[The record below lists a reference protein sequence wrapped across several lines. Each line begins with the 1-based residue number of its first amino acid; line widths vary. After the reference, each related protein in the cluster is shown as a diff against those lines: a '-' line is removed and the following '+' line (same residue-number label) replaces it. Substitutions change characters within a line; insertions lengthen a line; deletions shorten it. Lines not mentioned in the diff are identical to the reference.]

1 MKLGLIKNLNGSFL
15 PAYDSDLEIAKK
27 IKVNSFYEFDFKKP
41 RNYLFHK
48 KFFALI
54 NLAYH
59 NQDTYNNIDDMRE
72 DLIIDAGFY
81 RTTETKRGDTVKKA
95 LSVSFSAMDDI
106 EFNDLYSRVADVIVK
121 WLGIEKQ
128 ELADNI
134 NQYF

>member
-1 MKLGLIKNLNGSFL
+1 MKIALIKNLNGTFT

-54 NLAYH
+54 NLSYH

-81 RTTETKRGDTVKKA
+81 RTTENKRGETVKKA
-95 LSVSFSAMDDI
+95 LSVSFSKMDEI

-128 ELADNI
+128 DIVDNI

>member
-1 MKLGLIKNLNGSFL
+1 MKIALIKNLNGTFT

-41 RNYLFHK
+41 RNYEFHK

-54 NLAYH
+54 NLSFH
-59 NQDTYNNIDDMRE
+59 NQDTYNNLDDMRE

-81 RTTETKRGDTVKKA
+81 RTTENKHGGTVKKA
-95 LSVSFSAMDDI
+95 LSISFASMDDI
-106 EFNDLYSRVADVIVK
+106 EFNNLYSRVADVIVK

-128 ELADNI
+128 DIIDNI

>member
-1 MKLGLIKNLNGSFL
+1 MKIALIKNLNGSFT

-59 NQDTYNNIDDMRE
+59 NQDTYNNIDDLRE
-72 DLIIDAGFY
+72 DLIVDAGFY
-81 RTTETKRGDTVKKA
+81 RKTRTMHNETIKKA
-95 LSVSFSAMDDI
+95 LSVSFAAMDDI

-128 ELADNI
+128 DIVDNI

>member
-1 MKLGLIKNLNGSFL
+1 MKIALIKNLNGTFT

-27 IKVNSFYEFDFKKP
+27 IKVNSMYEFEYKKP
-41 RNYLFHK
+41 RNYMFHK

-59 NQDTYNNIDDMRE
+59 NQDTYNNTDDMRE

-81 RTTETKRGDTVKKA
+81 RTTYNKYGDVVKKA
-95 LSVSFSAMDDI
+95 LSVSFASMDDI
-106 EFNDLYSRVADVIVK
+106 EFNNLYSRVADVIVK
-121 WLGIEKQ
+121 WLGIDKQ
-128 ELADNI
+128 DIIDNI

>member
-1 MKLGLIKNLNGSFL
+1 MKIFMVKGLNNNLIC
-15 PAYDSDLEIAKK
+15 AYNSDYDA
-27 IKVNSFYEFDFKKP
+27 FKKLKTNQIIEVEIKQK
-41 RNYLFHK
+41 RNVKFHK

-81 RTTETKRGDTVKKA
+81 RTTDNKRSETVKKA
-95 LSVSFSAMDDI
+95 LSISFASMDDI
-106 EFNDLYSRVADVIVK
+106 EFNELYSRVADVIVK

-128 ELADNI
+128 DIVDNI
-134 NQYF
+134 QMYF

>member
-95 LSVSFSAMDDI
+95 LSVSFSSMDDI

-128 ELADNI
+128 DIVDNI

>member
-1 MKLGLIKNLNGSFL
+1 MKIALIKQLNGSFI
-15 PAYDSDLEIAKK
+15 PAYDSDHEIAKK

-41 RNYLFHK
+41 RNYMFHK

-81 RTTETKRGDTVKKA
+81 RTTDNKHAETVKKA
-95 LSVSFSAMDDI
+95 LSISFASMDEI
-106 EFNDLYSRVADVIVK
+106 KFNELYSRVADVIVK

-128 ELADNI
+128 DIVDNI
-134 NQYF
+134 QMYF

>member
-1 MKLGLIKNLNGSFL
+1 MKLGLIKNLNGSFT
-15 PAYDSDLEIAKK
+15 PAYDSDHEIAKK

-41 RNYLFHK
+41 RNYMFHK

-81 RTTETKRGDTVKKA
+81 TTTETKRGDTVKKA

-106 EFNDLYSRVADVIVK
+106 EFNELYSRVADVIVK

-128 ELADNI
+128 DIIDNI

>member
-1 MKLGLIKNLNGSFL
+1 MKIALIKNLNGSFT

-59 NQDTYNNIDDMRE
+59 NQDTYNNIDDLRE
-72 DLIIDAGFY
+72 DLIVNAGFY
-81 RTTETKRGDTVKKA
+81 RKTRTMHNETIKKA
-95 LSVSFSAMDDI
+95 LSVSFAAMDDI

-128 ELADNI
+128 DIVDNI

>member
-1 MKLGLIKNLNGSFL
+1 MKIALIKNLNGTFT
-15 PAYDSDLEIAKK
+15 PAYDSDFEIAKK

-41 RNYLFHK
+41 RNYMFHK

-59 NQDTYNNIDDMRE
+59 NQDIYNNIDDMRE

-81 RTTETKRGDTVKKA
+81 RTTENKHGETVKKA
-95 LSVSFSAMDDI
+95 LSISFASMDEI
-106 EFNDLYSRVADVIVK
+106 EFNNLYSRIADVIVK

-128 ELADNI
+128 DIIDNI
-134 NQYF
+134 QMYF